1 MPKLSLPKSLV
12 LHFLQMDKL
21 VDGLYL
27 ESIKVYNHTG
37 LVGDS
42 ARALWALT
50 TQVSS

>member
-21 VDGLYL
+21 VDGLYR

-42 ARALWALT
+42 SRALWALT

>member
-1 MPKLSLPKSLV
+1 MTLPKSLV
-12 LHFLQMDKL
+12 LHFLKMEKL
-21 VDGLYL
+21 GDGLYR